1 MLNLVRAAQQ
11 REGVAKQSFFTT
23 ALELYSQILYQLKV
37 ANEHLHSEAALKD
50 PTALHDMVPRRVA
63 LHPSPPPPP
72 HRASCPPRRSMSSAS
87 SPASCGC
94 LPPTTSSS
102 TR

>member
-50 PTALHDMVPRRVA
+50 PTALHDMVRRAASRSFRRRRRRPTARRVLLA
-63 LHPSPPPPP
+63 GL
-72 HRASCPPRRSMSSAS
+72 
-87 SPASCGC
+87 
-94 LPPTTSSS
+94 
-102 TR
+102 

>member
-23 ALELYSQILYQLKV
+23 ALALYSQILYQLKV

-50 PTALHDMVPRRVA
+50 PTALHDMVRRAASRCFRRRRRRPTARRVLLA
-63 LHPSPPPPP
+63 GL
-72 HRASCPPRRSMSSAS
+72 
-87 SPASCGC
+87 
-94 LPPTTSSS
+94 
-102 TR
+102 